1 MYKVIRNFMDVQ
13 DGDRVYLAGD
23 IYPAEGVKPTKARIR
38 DLLTGRVAT
47 GRPHI
52 VPVNDEPVQEA
63 SPAAEE

>member
-13 DGDRVYLAGD
+13 DNDRIYLAGD
-23 IYPAEGVKPTKARIR
+23 IYPAEGAKPTKARIR

-52 VPVNDEPVQEA
+52 VPVDEEPPQEVS
-63 SPAAEE
+63 SPAES